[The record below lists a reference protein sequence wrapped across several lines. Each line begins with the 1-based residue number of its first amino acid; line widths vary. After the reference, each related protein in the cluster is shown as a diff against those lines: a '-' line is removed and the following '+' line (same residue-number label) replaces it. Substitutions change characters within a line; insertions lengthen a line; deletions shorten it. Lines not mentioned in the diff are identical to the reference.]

1 MSTLQLDP
9 KTSARLAQIPQKGTK
24 PEMKVRSIVRALG
37 YHYRANHKGLPGS
50 PDLANKSKKW
60 AIFVHGCYWHHHEDC
75 SKATIPKRNKD
86 FWVAKFSRNR
96 ERDAQKVQLLKEQGI
111 RVLVIWE
118 CELREN
124 DEAIE
129 KVAKFLKQ

>member
-1 MSTLQLDP
+1 M
-9 KTSARLAQIPQKGTK
+9 
-24 PEMKVRSIVRALG
+24 
-37 YHYRANHKGLPGS
+37 
-50 PDLANKSKKW
+50 ANKSKKW
-60 AIFVHGCYWHHHEDC
+60 AIFVHGCYWHHHENC

-129 KVAKFLKQ
+129 KVAEFLKQ